1 MQQFRGCLGVSIY
14 VHNLRMYFVLF
25 IEKDVWELGYEN
37 NSKDGFCC
45 YFQRRV
51 FGSQEWY
58 QTRQTRSA
66 AAALTE
72 VNSEAISFSDFLN
85 IFTFFFGHT
94 LKNKRCLSN
103 IGIDEYRC
111 QYAIDIRE
119 VSMMKHCTV
128 SMAVGAFV
136 IYRSSDIYER

>member
-1 MQQFRGCLGVSIY
+1 MDFVAIFRKGVQ
-14 VHNLRMYFVLF
+14 
-25 IEKDVWELGYEN
+25 ELGYEN

-45 YFQRRV
+45 YLQRRV
-51 FGSQEWY
+51 FGSQDWY

-72 VNSEAISFSDFLN
+72 VNSKAISFPDFLSLFFCVLDISEN
-85 IFTFFFGHT
+85 LHIFFFWSY
-94 LKNKRCLSN
+94 LENKCCLN
-103 IGIDEYRC
+103 DIGIDKYRC

-119 VSMMKHCTV
+119 VSMMKQCTV

-136 IYRSSDIYER
+136 IYRSSDIYGQ